1 MLTAAVG
8 CAKLKFNRTT
18 QAMSEEQLAA
28 LLAKLKDDAGLR
40 EKLQD
45 AAGLDTAVEL
55 AKEAG
60 IDVSKADWLKYQAQ
74 RTLELSDKD
83 LEQVAGG
90 MNSFNCEAPDSKGIA
105 MLPDGRIKPLCP

>member
-45 AAGLDTAVEL
+45 AAGLDTAVAV

-60 IDVSKADWLKYQAQ
+60 FDVSKADLLEYQAQ
-74 RTLELSDKD
+74 QTLELSDVELGAVVGGVGGGPLNFGDMDPSSKA
-83 LEQVAGG
+83 VAGAG
-90 MNSFNCEAPDSKGIA
+90 A
-105 MLPDGRIKPLCP
+105 